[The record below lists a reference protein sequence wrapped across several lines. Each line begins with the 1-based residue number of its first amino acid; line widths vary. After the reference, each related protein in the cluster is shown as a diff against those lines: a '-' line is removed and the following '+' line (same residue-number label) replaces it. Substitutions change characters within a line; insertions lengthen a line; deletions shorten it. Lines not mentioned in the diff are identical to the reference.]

1 MLKDRSTGELE
12 KLYKYWS
19 SILNDKT
26 TENKSKRF
34 AKNKVKNVT
43 RAEVGNWCSMCTSGY
58 CTKQTWHKHQSKSF

>member
-34 AKNKVKNVT
+34 AKNKVKNLT
-43 RAEVGNWCSMCTSGY
+43 RAEVGN
-58 CTKQTWHKHQSKSF
+58 